1 MSAGRPRTFDEQVV
15 LDRATE
21 IFWRKGYEGTGLTA
35 LLEHIQMARQSLYN
49 VFGDKRALFLLVL
62 KQYVAAELGRLDRRL
77 SVSSSAYDSLCDS
90 LLAIGGGPDPGMP
103 PGCLAVNAACEF
115 GTSDAEVA
123 SLIQEFWDGYAARFQ
138 RSLEAAVAAGDLPA
152 GVDARR
158 SAWALA
164 HAVTAMRVLQ
174 KAGVPRDRVFEVANS
189 AIEGIA
195 VNTGF

>member
-1 MSAGRPRTFDEQVV
+1 MSAGRPRTFDEQIV
-15 LDRATE
+15 LERATE
-21 IFWRKGYEGTGLTA
+21 IFWRRGYEGTGLTA

-49 VFGDKRALFLLVL
+49 VFGDKRGLFLLVL
-62 KQYVAAELGRLDRRL
+62 KKYGESELERLDKRL
-77 SVSSSAYDSLCDS
+77 GIASSAYDSLCDC

-103 PGCLAVNAACEF
+103 PGCLMVNAACEF
-115 GTSDAEVA
+115 GGEDAEVA
-123 SLIQEFWDGYAARFQ
+123 SLVHEFWDAYAARFQ
-138 RSLEAAVAAGDLPA
+138 KSLESAVASGDLPA
-152 GVDARR
+152 GVDCRR

-174 KAGVPRDRVFEVANS
+174 KAKVPRDRVFEVANS